1 VNLIVIPARGGSKGL
16 KDKNLRKLMGR
27 SLISRAILCAK
38 QISSPSR
45 ILVSTDSLEIKAEAE
60 HHGAHVPFLRS
71 KLLSGDTATTEDTLK
86 DALQRAE
93 SLFCENYEFVI
104 YFSPSEGFLDPFCV
118 NRGIDLLSKDSTLES
133 YFPGRDTF
141 KNFWSQKQSENGLV
155 FERLSE
161 SMKIYSSRQQKSP
174 IYREDTGR
182 GLVTRP
188 ELWKKNQRI
197 GNRIFIE
204 STSDIRS
211 DLDIH
216 SELDLKIAELVLER
230 IGDYDFL
237 A

>member
-1 VNLIVIPARGGSKGL
+1 
-16 KDKNLRKLMGR
+16 
-27 SLISRAILCAK
+27 
-38 QISSPSR
+38 
-45 ILVSTDSLEIKAEAE
+45 
-60 HHGAHVPFLRS
+60 
-71 KLLSGDTATTEDTLK
+71 
-86 DALQRAE
+86 
-93 SLFCENYEFVI
+93 
-104 YFSPSEGFLDPFCV
+104 
-118 NRGIDLLSKDSTLES
+118 
-133 YFPGRDTF
+133 
-141 KNFWSQKQSENGLV
+141 
-155 FERLSE
+155 
-161 SMKIYSSRQQKSP
+161 MKIYSSRQQKSP